1 MHLNNN
7 LFFFFNNFS
16 HQSNFLDLVITFFAV
31 YLPYLVVLGAGIYL
45 LIHNDVFPNKNPIL
59 AFRQK
64 WSEIFIAFLSGGLAW
79 LFGEIIKN
87 IISSPRPFIALSEVT
102 SLFPETGYAFPSQ
115 HAAFFTALA
124 FSIYLQHKVA
134 GYFFLFLAF
143 FISIARIAGGVHYPI
158 DILGGII
165 LGILV
170 SYIVH
175 HLRFAKVVNRV

>member
-1 MHLNNN
+1 MNN
-7 LFFFFNNFS
+7 LIFSFFYNFS
-16 HQSNFLDLVITFFAV
+16 HQSSSLDLVITFLAV

-45 LIHNDVFPNKNPIL
+45 LMHNDVLPNKNPML

-64 WSEIFIAFLSGGLAW
+64 WSEIFVAFLAGGIAW
-79 LFGEIIKN
+79 LLGEIIKN
-87 IISSPRPFIALSEVT
+87 IISSPRPFIALSEVAN
-102 SLFPETGYAFPSQ
+102 LFPETGYAFPSQ

-124 FSIYLQHKVA
+124 FSIYLQHKKA
-134 GYFFLFLAF
+134 GYFFLFLAL

-158 DILGGII
+158 DILGGIV

-175 HLRFAKVVNRV
+175 HLRFAKVINRV

>member
-1 MHLNNN
+1 MNNSI
-7 LFFFFNNFS
+7 FFFFNNFA
-16 HQSNFLDLVITFFAV
+16 HQSSFLDLVITFLAV

-45 LIHNDVFPNKNPIL
+45 LIHNDVFLNKNFFL
-59 AFRQK
+59 VFRQK
-64 WSEIFIAFLSGGLAW
+64 WNKIFIAFFSGGLAW

-87 IISSPRPFIALSEVT
+87 IVSSPRPFIAFSEVIN
-102 SLFPETGYAFPSQ
+102 LFPETGYAFPSQ

-124 FSIYLQHKVA
+124 FSIYLQHKKA

-170 SYIVH
+170 SYFSYMI
-175 HLRFAKVVNRV
+175 LFAKSKESV